1 MKKFLLLF
9 GGIAMGLFA
18 SKQIKE
24 NPKVAAAVA
33 ELGKK
38 AKQIGNAVQEGY
50 TEREAQ
56 LTKKAPAKKPAA
68 ARTTKPA
75 VKPGAKPAAKKA
87 PAKKPAAKPA
97 APAATSNTDAQ

>member
-24 NPKVAAAVA
+24 NPKAAAAVA

-38 AKQIGNAVQEGY
+38 AKQLGNAVQEGY
-50 TEREAQ
+50 VEREAQ
-56 LTKKAPAKKPAA
+56 LTKKTPAKKPAA
-68 ARTTKPA
+68 TRTAKPTAKPGAKPA
-75 VKPGAKPAAKKA
+75 AKPAAKKA
-87 PAKKPAAKPA
+87 PA
-97 APAATSNTDAQ
+97 SNTDAQ

>member
-24 NPKVAAAVA
+24 NPKAQAAVA
-33 ELGKK
+33 EIGKK
-38 AKQIGNAVQEGY
+38 AKLLGAAVQEGY
-50 TEREAQ
+50 VEREAQ

-68 ARTTKPA
+68 ART
-75 VKPGAKPAAKKA
+75 AKPAATRTAKPAAAKT
-87 PAKKPAAKPA
+87 PAKKPATKPA
-97 APAATSNTDAQ
+97 ASNTDAQ

>member
-1 MKKFLLLF
+1 VKKFLLLF

-24 NPKVAAAVA
+24 NPKAAAAVA

-75 VKPGAKPAAKKA
+75 
-87 PAKKPAAKPA
+87 AKPA